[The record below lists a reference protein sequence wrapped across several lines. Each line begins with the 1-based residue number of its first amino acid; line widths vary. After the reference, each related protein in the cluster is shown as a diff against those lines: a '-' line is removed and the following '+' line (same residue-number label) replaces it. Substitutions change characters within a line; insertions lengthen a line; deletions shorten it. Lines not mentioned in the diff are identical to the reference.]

1 MYKKLIILSIA
12 LMAGLAWAQ
21 QEPADSSTASTSTSH
36 KRTSSEVLT
45 MSSSEPEKRARKIPV
60 NATIKAQFVPQERID
75 SELYKLFGSTKKQVL
90 VAMYWIT
97 DDIMV
102 NKLISL
108 KKRGIDIQIIFDE
121 SSDSSLEGNS
131 FLINKLLSNNILP
144 IVYPSKVTGN
154 LMHNKFLVI
163 DNMIVLTG
171 SANFT
176 KKAFRSPFGYSN
188 YENIVIINSENIAH
202 EYHQIFSDIKE
213 DTLKLYIA
221 TIKKGNTLPQWMH
234 ILLPKLYQEE
244 NRLKELISSQW
255 ETLNTREKNNLQKFF
270 GQENLA
276 AEAI

>member
-12 LMAGLAWAQ
+12 LMAGLAWTQ

-45 MSSSEPEKRARKIPV
+45 MSSSSEKKARKLPV
-60 NATIKAQFVPQERID
+60 SATIKAQFVPQERID
-75 SELYKLFGSTKKQVL
+75 SELYRLFGSTKKQVL

-188 YENIVIINSENIAH
+188 YENIVVIDSENIAH

-221 TIKKGNTLPQWMH
+221 TIQKGTALPQWMQ

-255 ETLNTREKNNLQKFF
+255 ETLNPREKNNLQKFF

-276 AEAI
+276 TETI